1 MKVGR
6 HYETKWL
13 NLGLAKSNLF
23 INIHHLFLNPPMPYS
38 IISYMHLIVGLHH
51 ARMHNWIQFA
61 LTNPSQ
67 DKHFFTRVAQVP
79 KQIFKTFIHVGK
91 MVTPIGIDIEML
103 QYAYNMVWPRVFS
116 VNVNEEVLVVNKD
129 YVVYQIDLF
138 PIVEPSLMHH
148 IIPQLTNL
156 PQGSINEP
164 NAT

>member
-1 MKVGR
+1 
-6 HYETKWL
+6 
-13 NLGLAKSNLF
+13 
-23 INIHHLFLNPPMPYS
+23 
-38 IISYMHLIVGLHH
+38 
-51 ARMHNWIQFA
+51 
-61 LTNPSQ
+61 
-67 DKHFFTRVAQVP
+67 
-79 KQIFKTFIHVGK
+79 